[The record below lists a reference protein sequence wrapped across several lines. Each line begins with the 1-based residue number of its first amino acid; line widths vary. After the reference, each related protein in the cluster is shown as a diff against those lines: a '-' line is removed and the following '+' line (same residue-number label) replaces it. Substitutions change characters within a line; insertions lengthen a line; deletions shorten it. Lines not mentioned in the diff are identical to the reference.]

1 MQARAIVKADKNSE
15 ASVLPDEGLLTEML
29 ECEEELVKAGAMLA
43 DDLPSWNGKSVRFS
57 GRKRILIDGP
67 FAETKS

>member
-15 ASVLPDEGLLTEML
+15 ASVFPDEGLLTEIL
-29 ECEEELVKAGAMLA
+29 ECEEELVKAGAMLPA
-43 DDLPSWNGKSVRFS
+43 DLPSWNGKSVRFS